1 MPNYRMRCKRDKLLG
16 RSQAVRQRFL
26 VPPFPGSNPGAPAK
40 LHEPDNEAG
49 LHRQRVVIV
58 PVTLSG
64 ELPLN
69 FVICGA
75 G

>member
-1 MPNYRMRCKRDKLLG
+1 
-16 RSQAVRQRFL
+16 
-26 VPPFPGSNPGAPAK
+26 
-40 LHEPDNEAG
+40 